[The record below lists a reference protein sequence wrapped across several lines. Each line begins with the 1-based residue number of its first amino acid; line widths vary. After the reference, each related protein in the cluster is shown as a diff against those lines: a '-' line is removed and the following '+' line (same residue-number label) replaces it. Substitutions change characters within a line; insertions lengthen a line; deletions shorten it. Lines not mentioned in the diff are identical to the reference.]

1 MSVMI
6 CGTFVLI
13 SFIVSDFGFE
23 NFENEKF
30 NYFDKYFDFI
40 FLEN

>member
-13 SFIVSDFGFE
+13 NFIVSDFGFE
-23 NFENEKF
+23 KF
-30 NYFDKYFDFI
+30 GNKKFKYFDKYFDFI

>member
-13 SFIVSDFGFE
+13 SFIVSDFDFE
-23 NFENEKF
+23 NFESPIGQAVE
-30 NYFDKYFDFI
+30 FI
-40 FLEN
+40 